1 MDTYNG
7 SKAPASSSMLDR
19 FFGIR
24 ESGSRLRTEIVAGI
38 TTFLTAMY
46 IIVVNPGILSQAGVP
61 FASALTATVIVS
73 FLGSCAMGLYA
84 RNPVLVAPGMGMNA
98 LFTFVMVHGGRM
110 PWQTARSAACSGP
123 A

>member
-1 MDTYNG
+1 METTATTPQRDAT
-7 SKAPASSSMLDR
+7 ALER

-24 ESGSRLRTEIVAGI
+24 AAGSRTKTEIVAGI

-61 FASALTATVIVS
+61 FPAALTATVIVS

-98 LFTFVMVHGGRM
+98 LFAFVMIHGGKM
-110 PWQTARSAACSGP
+110 P
-123 A
+123 